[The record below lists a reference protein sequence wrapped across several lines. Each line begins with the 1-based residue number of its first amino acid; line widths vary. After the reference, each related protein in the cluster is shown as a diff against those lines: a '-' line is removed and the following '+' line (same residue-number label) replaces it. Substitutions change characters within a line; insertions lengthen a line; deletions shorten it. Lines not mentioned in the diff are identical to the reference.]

1 MRRARTAERV
11 RLEARREADRLI
23 AETMAHR
30 GQLLKDLTERRDR
43 GLAQLRDLLA
53 GRDVLVEA
61 IEQVRMT
68 ASGLTSNLQEI
79 VTTPTSFIS
88 LDPAI
93 EGPGD
98 VLEDG
103 ASVAVSRERRPV
115 KARRT
120 RPATGAEVATPGAAE
135 ANGDGA
141 PPARTATPAPRTNA
155 APAPAPAAA
164 PGHLP
169 PHRPRGGARRGD
181 RGSHH
186 HGDPGHHR
194 RRPRPLSRLT
204 GTCPD
209 R

>member
-1 MRRARTAERV
+1 
-11 RLEARREADRLI
+11 
-23 AETMAHR
+23 MAHR
-30 GQLLKDLTERRDR
+30 AQLLKDLTERRDR

-120 RPATGAEVATPGAAE
+120 RPATGAEAATPAR
-135 ANGDGA
+135 
-141 PPARTATPAPRTNA
+141 PKRTATPPRPRGPRRRHRG
-155 APAPAPAAA
+155 PAAPAAA
-164 PGHLP
+164 PARWHL
-169 PHRPRGGARRGD
+169 RCAGGARRGD

-194 RRPRPLSRLT
+194 RRRRPVSRLT

>member
-1 MRRARTAERV
+1 M
-11 RLEARREADRLI
+11 RLETRREADRLI

-30 GQLLKDLTERRDR
+30 AQLLKDLTERRDL

-53 GRDVLVEA
+53 GRDLLVEA

-103 ASVAVSRERRPV
+103 ASVAVTRERRPV
-115 KARRT
+115 KARRP
-120 RPATGAEVATPGAAE
+120 RPATGARGGRPGR
-135 ANGDGA
+135 GRTQRRRRGA
-141 PPARTATPAPRTNA
+141 RPDRGAGTEDHAA
-155 APAPAPAAA
+155 APAAATAPAPAAA
-164 PGHLP
+164 
-169 PHRPRGGARRGD
+169 RGTCDAGRTGE
-181 RGSHH
+181 G
-186 HGDPGHHR
+186 R
-194 RRPRPLSRLT
+194 RRHER
-204 GTCPD
+204 
-209 R
+209 